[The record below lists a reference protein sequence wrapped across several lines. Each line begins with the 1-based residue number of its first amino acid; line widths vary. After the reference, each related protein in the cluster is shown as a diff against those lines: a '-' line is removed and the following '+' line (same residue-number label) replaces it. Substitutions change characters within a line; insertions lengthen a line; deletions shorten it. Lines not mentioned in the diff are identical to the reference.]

1 MKKSV
6 LILVCL
12 VAITTGTHAQ
22 RLIPG
27 QRGLQLSY
35 NIPINTAKEN
45 HLQSA
50 KALPAGGFG
59 WALAMTVNHKRANYW
74 LFGLEYVKKKFEY
87 REMHIPSETI
97 AFEGGYLLNLF
108 SDAGKNVLLNTGI
121 TAVAGYE
128 TVNRSDKLLP
138 DGATLLT
145 RDRFVYGGAYHLAL
159 DVYATDN
166 LVLFVK
172 GKCNVLWG
180 SDVEMFRPSL
190 QTGIRIS
197 LN

>member
-1 MKKSV
+1 MRKSII
-6 LILVCL
+6 LLVCL
-12 VAITTGTHAQ
+12 VAIATGAHAQ

-35 NIPINTAKEN
+35 TIPISTQNDN
-45 HLQSA
+45 HLQTA
-50 KALPAGGFG
+50 KALPSGGFG
-59 WALAMTVNHKRANYW
+59 WALAMTVNHKRANHW
-74 LFGLEYVKKKFEY
+74 LLGLEYTKKHFAY
-87 REMHIPSETI
+87 REIHIPSETFI
-97 AFEGGYLLNLF
+97 FEGGYLLNLF

-128 TVNRSDKLLP
+128 TVNRGKKLLP

-145 RDRFVYGGAYHLAL
+145 KDRFVYGGAYHLAL
-159 DVYATDN
+159 DIFATDN

-180 SDVEMFRPSL
+180 SDLERFRPQVS
-190 QTGIRIS
+190 TGIRVIF
-197 LN
+197 

>member
-1 MKKSV
+1 MKKTM
-6 LILVCL
+6 LLLVCL
-12 VAITTGTHAQ
+12 VAIATGTHAQ

-27 QRGLQLSY
+27 QRGLQLSVGV
-35 NIPINTAKEN
+35 PITENKLFENKNFTAEM
-45 HLQSA
+45 
-50 KALPAGGFG
+50 
-59 WALAMTVNHKRANYW
+59 AMTINHKRANHW
-74 LFGLEYVKKKFEY
+74 LFGLEYTKKHFAY
-87 REMHIPSETI
+87 RDIQIPSETV

-128 TVNRSDKLLP
+128 TVNRGEKLLP

-145 RDRFVYGGAYHLAL
+145 KDCFVYGGAYHLAL
-159 DVYATDN
+159 DIYATDN
-166 LVLFVK
+166 LVFFVK

-190 QTGIRIS
+190 QTGIRIIF
-197 LN
+197 

>member
-12 VAITTGTHAQ
+12 VAIATSTHAQ

-27 QRGLQLSY
+27 QRALQFS
-35 NIPINTAKEN
+35 IGVPITESKLFEN
-45 HLQSA
+45 
-50 KALPAGGFG
+50 GNFVCEM
-59 WALAMTVNHKRANYW
+59 AMTVNHKRANYW
-74 LFGLEYVKKKFEY
+74 LFGLEYAKKNFEY
-87 REMHIPSETI
+87 RDMHIPSETI

-128 TVNRSDKLLP
+128 TVNRSDKLLS

-145 RDRFVYGGAYHLAL
+145 RDRLVYGGAYHLEL
-159 DVYATDN
+159 DIYATDN

>member
-1 MKKSV
+1 MKR
-6 LILVCL
+6 ILLFFVMT
-12 VAITTGTHAQ
+12 VAIATSSHAQ

-27 QRGLQLSY
+27 QRGWQLSY
-35 NIPINTAKEN
+35 NIPINTGKDN
-45 HLQSA
+45 YLHTP
-50 KALPAGGFG
+50 KALPSGGFG
-59 WALAMTVNHKRANYW
+59 WAMAMTINHKRANQW
-74 LFGLEYVKKKFEY
+74 LFGLEYAKKHFAY
-87 REMHIPSETI
+87 RDMQIPSETI
-97 AFEGGYLLNLF
+97 VFEGGYLLNLF

-128 TVNRSDKLLP
+128 TVNRNEKLLP

-159 DVYATDN
+159 DVFVIDN
-166 LVLFVK
+166 LVFFVK

-190 QTGIRIS
+190 QTGIRLI
-197 LN
+197 L